1 MSIERKKLCIIVPT
15 HWSVKMGGSPYEAKT
30 LIETLRKDNHY
41 EIFCLV
47 SRVDIKIQLDGYK
60 LVKIADRNGL
70 RRYGFFF
77 DVLSLLKILKQ
88 IKPDIIY
95 QLVGCAYTGIA
106 AYYAKKRDCNMVWRV
121 QHDWDVSP
129 FEWKVSANL
138 PFRYLEKNFLNY
150 GIASV
155 HHIVAQTN
163 HQNEL
168 LKANYGRSATAIIP
182 NFHPIP
188 REKILKRNPIRV
200 VWVANFKVWKRPEIF
215 VSLAKDLQSFKDV
228 CFIMIGKS
236 ELDKIKHQKLV
247 NEMAALKNFNYLGQ
261 CTQEQVNSVLAD
273 SHIFVNTSIYEG
285 FPHTFV
291 QAWMRQ
297 VPVVSLAVN
306 PDKLL
311 THEDIGFFADESYE
325 TLRDQVV
332 MLIKNDNLR
341 DEVGRKAQQFAFK
354 NYSQECI
361 KKLIEVF
368 ETKKIKN

>member
-1 MSIERKKLCIIVPT
+1 
-15 HWSVKMGGSPYEAKT
+15 MGGSPYEVKT
-30 LIETLRKDNHY
+30 LIETIKKDNHY

-47 SRVDIKIQLDGYK
+47 SRVVNIKTQPDDYK
-60 LVKIADRNGL
+60 LIKIADRNGL

-77 DVLSLLKILKQ
+77 DALSLLKILKK
-88 IKPDIIY
+88 IKPDVIY

-106 AYYAKKRDCNMVWRV
+106 TYYAKKRDCNMVWRV

-138 PFRYLEKNFLNY
+138 PFRYLEKIFLNY
-150 GIASV
+150 GIVRA
-155 HHIVAQTN
+155 HNIVTQTN
-163 HQNEL
+163 HQDEL
-168 LKANYGRSATAIIP
+168 LKANYGRSAAAVIP

-188 REKILKRNPIRV
+188 KEKIFKKNPIKI
-200 VWVANFKVWKRPEIF
+200 VWVANLKVWKRPEIF
-215 VSLAKDLQSFKDV
+215 VRLAKDLQSLKDV
-228 CFIMIGKS
+228 RFMMIGKS
-236 ELDKIKHQKLV
+236 ELDEIYHQKLI

-261 CTQEQVNSVLAD
+261 RTQEQVNSLLDD

-311 THEDIGFFADESYE
+311 TYKGIGFFANESYE
-325 TLRDQVV
+325 TMRDQVIT
-332 MLIKNDNLR
+332 LIKDDNIR
-341 DEVGRKAQQFAFK
+341 NEIGKKAQQFAIE
-354 NYSQECI
+354 NYSLEECI

-368 ETKKIKN
+368 ETKEAKINAADSFLKM